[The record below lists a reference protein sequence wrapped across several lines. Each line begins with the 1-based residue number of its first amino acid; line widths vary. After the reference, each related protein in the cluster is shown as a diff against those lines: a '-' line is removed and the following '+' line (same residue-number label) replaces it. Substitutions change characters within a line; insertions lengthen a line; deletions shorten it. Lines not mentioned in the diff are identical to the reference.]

1 MSGENKRKVGS
12 SYEKQAAEYLKERG
26 YQILTQNY
34 RCRIGEIDL
43 IARDGRYLVFI
54 EVKYRQDAKTGMP
67 QEAVDYRK
75 QVVIS
80 KVAAYYCM
88 VHHYRED
95 TPCRFDV
102 VAICGDE
109 VTLIRNAFAYIGG

>member
-43 IARDGRYLVFI
+43 IARDGRYLVFV
-54 EVKYRQDAKTGMP
+54 EVKYRKNGAAGSAL
-67 QEAVDYRK
+67 EAIDPK
-75 QVVIS
+75 KAAQVRRIAGIYLYQ
-80 KVAAYYCM
+80 KKYP
-88 VHHYRED
+88 EN
-95 TPCRFDV
+95 TPCRFDAAGV
-102 VAICGDE
+102 DGD
-109 VTLIRNAFAYIGG
+109 VITYIKNAF